1 MVSVRDRVLTI
12 NVPTKPS
19 KRVSARVCLCV
30 GGWVRVCVISSV
42 STDLLHLLS
51 YICLQLWFCADFH
64 GNLPLFFLYIQ
75 INKNKQIFKICVTGN
90 VCKNIKREILYKI
103 TVYMCVGGIY

>member
-19 KRVSARVCLCV
+19 KRVFARVCVCV

-42 STDLLHLLS
+42 FTDLLHLLS

-64 GNLPLFFLYIQ
+64 GNLPLLIFLYT
-75 INKNKQIFKICVTGN
+75 NKNKQIFKICVTSN
-90 VCKNIKREILYKI
+90 VCKILKGRFYIK
-103 TVYMCVGGIY
+103 